1 MRAHG
6 RGGRGD
12 RDRDRFMGGRGRGG
26 GGGYVGRDKVRFRR
40 GNGST
45 ETPWLTRRRRLA
57 TLSSFVSRTADD
69 ADRYFPRRFCPRT
82 RADSASPDRQNT
94 ADERPDDGHREQAV
108 GAETREPAEHE
119 EGTRGT
125 RNANRKP
132 NVSVSM
138 SKKVLFVRRDKLLA
152 ASPGLAFFP
161 PPYSARPPPP
171 KTPGA
176 GGVTARS

>member
-45 ETPWLTRRRRLA
+45 ETPWLTQRRRLA

-69 ADRYFPRRFCPRT
+69 ADRYFRVGFVPARALTARHPTVKTPQTKGRT
-82 RADSASPDRQNT
+82 MAT
-94 ADERPDDGHREQAV
+94 ANKLSVPKPVNLPSMKKVRGVP
-108 GAETREPAEHE
+108 ETR
-119 EGTRGT
+119 T
-125 RNANRKP
+125 ANRMCP
-132 NVSVSM
+132 SRCR
-138 SKKVLFVRRDKLLA
+138 KKFCSFVETSCLPRVRDSRFSRRRTARVRRLPKR
-152 ASPGLAFFP
+152 P
-161 PPYSARPPPP
+161 ARE
-171 KTPGA
+171 A
-176 GGVTARS
+176 

>member
-45 ETPWLTRRRRLA
+45 ETPWLTQRRRLA

-82 RADSASPDRQNT
+82 RADSASPDRLDT

-138 SKKVLFVRRDKLLA
+138 SKKTKFCSFVETSCLPRVRDSRFSRRRTARVRRLPKR
-152 ASPGLAFFP
+152 P
-161 PPYSARPPPP
+161 ARE
-171 KTPGA
+171 A
-176 GGVTARS
+176 